1 MDELLETLDKD
12 PDYHCFLL
20 DGQVA
25 PINDYLD
32 VKPRNREKVTKYIK
46 EGRIAVGPWYTLP
59 DLYALDGECLVRN
72 LLKGIRTS
80 EGYGKCMKVGYNSFG
95 WGQTAQFPPD
105 YAEARRLSTPAMTYQ
120 VMGGQRGDLALEQGF
135 FAVSDKN
142 LQISALKK
150 AEDRDSIILRV
161 FNPTDAVMETGVSLT
176 VPGVTIGKV
185 VECNLNEEHTGK
197 EIPVTNNSFKV
208 AVGINKIKTYEM
220 IME

>member
-1 MDELLETLDKD
+1 MSGAQPAQRDSYLRRLRQMHEGWLQ
-12 PDYHCFLL
+12 FLWMGA
-20 DGQVA
+20 DGTV
-25 PINDYLD
+25 
-32 VKPRNREKVTKYIK
+32 
-46 EGRIAVGPWYTLP
+46 
-59 DLYALDGECLVRN
+59 
-72 LLKGIRTS
+72 
-80 EGYGKCMKVGYNSFG
+80 
-95 WGQTAQFPPD
+95 PPD
-105 YAEARRLSTPAMTYQ
+105 YAEARRLNTPAMTYQ

-161 FNPTDAVMETGVSLT
+161 FNPTDAVMETEVSLT

-185 VECNLNEEHTGK
+185 VECNLNEEHTGT

-208 AVGINKIKTYEM
+208 IVGINKIKTYEM